1 MPVPA
6 LIIISISY
14 GHLHKEINRI
24 KVEGINIMTVKTD
37 YTPEEWKRILAA
49 PYFAAMYIIVSDMNV
64 AFFQE
69 LAAMSQA
76 VMASISGTKSEFIK
90 TVATDLLS
98 KETQEDIKPELDK
111 LKDQKD
117 PSALMQSMLDHIT
130 SSIVLV
136 DEKSAEDGDAYRKYL
151 VYLAQITAEG
161 SKEGGFLGIGAV
173 RVSEKEQAALDEL
186 AQVLG
191 LAES

>member
-1 MPVPA
+1 
-6 LIIISISY
+6 
-14 GHLHKEINRI
+14 
-24 KVEGINIMTVKTD
+24 MTVKTD
-37 YTPEEWKRILAA
+37 YTPEEWKSILAA
-49 PYFAAMYIIVSDMNV
+49 PYFAAMYIIVSDMNM

-76 VMASISGTKSEFIK
+76 VMSSISGTKSEFIK

-117 PSALMQSMLDHIT
+117 PSALLQSMLDHIT
-130 SSIVLV
+130 SSVDLV
-136 DEKSAEDGDAYRKYL
+136 DEKSAEDGDAYRRYL

>member
-1 MPVPA
+1 
-6 LIIISISY
+6 
-14 GHLHKEINRI
+14 
-24 KVEGINIMTVKTD
+24 MTLKTD
-37 YTPEEWKRILAA
+37 YTPDEWKSILAA
-49 PYFAAMYIIVSDMNV
+49 PYFSAMYIIVSDMNV

-130 SSIVLV
+130 SSVDLV
-136 DEKSAEDGDAYRKYL
+136 DEKSAEDGDAYRRYL

-191 LAES
+191 VAES